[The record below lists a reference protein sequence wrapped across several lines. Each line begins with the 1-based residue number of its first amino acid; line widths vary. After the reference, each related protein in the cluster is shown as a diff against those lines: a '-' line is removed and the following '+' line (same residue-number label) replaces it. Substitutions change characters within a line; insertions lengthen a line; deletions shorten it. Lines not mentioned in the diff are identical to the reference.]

1 MSAKVTPTAWRVGDG
16 GAHVGVVAGP
26 SVSVSLSRGVSTASC
41 AHLSAEGADALADVL
56 RAAAA
61 VVRGEDAPVRT
72 MDAGERDRMALDL
85 AAVSRAVTERRPGE
99 TLAQAVTRARVERD
113 AAVCEVSRLRGE
125 VAALQTDRREAVDD
139 ALAVR
144 RQLAEAQAESDGR
157 ANAVQAL
164 KAQLAQADAKLREV
178 QP

>member
-1 MSAKVTPTAWRVGDG
+1 MSAKVRPTAWRVDDG

-85 AAVSRAVTERRPGE
+85 AAVARAVTERRPGE

-125 VAALQTDRREAVDD
+125 VAALQ
-139 ALAVR
+139 
-144 RQLAEAQAESDGR
+144 AESDGR

-164 KAQLAQADAKLREV
+164 KAQLAQADARLREV
-178 QP
+178 GAWP